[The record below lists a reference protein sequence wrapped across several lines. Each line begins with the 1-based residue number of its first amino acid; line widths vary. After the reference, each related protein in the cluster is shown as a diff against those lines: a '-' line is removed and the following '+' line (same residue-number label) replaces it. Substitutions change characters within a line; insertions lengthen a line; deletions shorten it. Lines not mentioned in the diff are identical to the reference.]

1 MRKTIVH
8 FCLPRRLQA
17 VVILLPLIWRGISCL
32 AQPSGGPY
40 GPVQQSYAI
49 PADAAHVYFVA
60 PDGKADATGA
70 QMDAPTTL
78 ESAIERVTTGDAIV
92 MRGGTY
98 RTGNLTLNQGITMQP
113 YADERP
119 VLKGTQVATHWQALR
134 DIVWRTSWP
143 ALFPMKPA
151 DWWQREREGMRT
163 PLHRFNNDMVFADGR
178 RLISAGW
185 EGELTTNN
193 FYIDYEHGQV
203 FLGFN
208 PAGHLIEI
216 TAFDGG
222 LVRTTGDVHGK
233 KSDGRG
239 LVMRGLTLT
248 QYARRAI
255 EVEGREPEGVADE
268 STYGKDVAGSVFENV
283 TISQC
288 SRAAGYFHGDRTV
301 FRNCRISDTSTEGLF
316 LIASSDC
323 LLERNIF
330 ARNNVQRITGYF
342 PAAVKI
348 FNQTHRVVCRD
359 NVVMD
364 QPDSNGIWYDVGNQD
379 GIFVNNIVEGC
390 VDGFMFEISKRVICA
405 GNVFVNCDKGVRILN
420 STNAQV
426 YHNTFVNAVA
436 SFERT
441 ERSAVNDHF
450 GWHPSTGPA
459 VEERDGHSF
468 VGNLLTGDENFH
480 KALLRFEQTKA
491 LCGKLTKPQAAR
503 LDDNVY
509 VRRGSSSGQALMVW
523 SPVEGENCVTELNNL
538 EELRRVRPEYEA
550 HGIYVTDWYGS
561 VFKGPEL
568 GNYALNGS
576 LRHAVAEQMPAEI
589 QKALGWAAEGSYA
602 PGAYQTPGQ

>member
-1 MRKTIVH
+1 MRKAIVH
-8 FCLPRRLQA
+8 FCLRRRLQ
-17 VVILLPLIWRGISCL
+17 VVVVLVPLFWGGISCL

-40 GPVQQSYAI
+40 GPVQQSYAV
-49 PADAAHVYFVA
+49 PADAAHIYFVA
-60 PDGKADATGA
+60 PDGKADAAGA
-70 QMDAPTTL
+70 QLDAPTTL
-78 ESAIERVTTGDAIV
+78 ESAMERVATTDAIV

-98 RTGNLTLNQGITMQP
+98 RTGNLKLNQGITMEP
-113 YADERP
+113 YEEERP
-119 VLKGTQVATHWQALR
+119 VLKGTRVATNWQGLR
-134 DIVWRTSWP
+134 DNVWRTSWP
-143 ALFPMKPA
+143 TLFPQKPA

-163 PLHRFNNDMVFADGR
+163 PPHRFNNDMVFVDGR
-178 RLISAGW
+178 RLMSAGW

-193 FYIDYEHGQV
+193 FHIDYEHGQV
-203 FLGFN
+203 FIGFN
-208 PAGHLIEI
+208 PAGHLLEI
-216 TAFDGG
+216 TAFDSA
-222 LVRTTGDVHGK
+222 LIRTTGEVHGK

-248 QYARRAI
+248 QYAFRAL
-255 EVEGREPEGVADE
+255 EVEGHEPEGVAEE
-268 STYGKDVAGSVFENV
+268 STYGKDVVGSKFENV

-288 SRAAGYFHGDRTV
+288 SRVAGYFHGDGTV
-301 FRNCRISDTSTEGLF
+301 FRNCRISDTSTEGIY

-330 ARNNVQRITGYF
+330 GRNNVQRMTGYF

-379 GIFVNNIVEGC
+379 GVFVNNIVEGC
-390 VDGFMFEISKRVICA
+390 VDGFFFEISKRVICA

-459 VEERDGHSF
+459 VEDRDGHSF

-491 LCGKLTKPQAAR
+491 LCGKLTKPQVAR

-509 VRRGSSSGQALMVW
+509 VRRGGSSGQGLMVW
-523 SPVEGENCVTELNNL
+523 SPVEGEDCVTELNNL
-538 EELRRVRPEYEA
+538 EELRRLHPEYEA

-561 VFKGPEL
+561 VFQGPEL

-576 LRHAVAEQMPAEI
+576 LRHAVAEQMPAEV
-589 QKALGWAAEGSYA
+589 QRVLGWATEGPYA
-602 PGAYQTPGQ
+602 PGAYKAPGQ

>member
-1 MRKTIVH
+1 MKQTRVH
-8 FCLPRRLQA
+8 FCLPRRLKA
-17 VVILLPLIWRGISCL
+17 VAVILPLIWGGISCL

-40 GPVQQSYAI
+40 GPVQQSYAV
-49 PADAAHVYFVA
+49 PGDAARVYFVA

-70 QMDAPTTL
+70 QLDVPTTL
-78 ESAIERVTTGDAIV
+78 ESAMEKVTTGDAIV
-92 MRGGTY
+92 LRGGTY
-98 RTGNLTLNQGITMQP
+98 RTGNLKLNQGITMQP
-113 YADERP
+113 YAGERP
-119 VLKGTQVATHWQALR
+119 VLKGTQVATNWQALR
-134 DIVWRTSWP
+134 DPVWRTSRP
-143 ALFPMKPA
+143 TLFPRKPA
-151 DWWQREREGMRT
+151 DWWRRDREEMRT
-163 PLHRFNNDMVFADGR
+163 PLHRFNNDMVFVDGR

-193 FYIDYEHGQV
+193 FYIDYERGQV
-203 FLGFN
+203 FIGFN

-216 TAFDGG
+216 TALDSG

-233 KSDGRG
+233 KSDSRG

-248 QYARRAI
+248 QYAYRAI
-255 EVEGREPEGVADE
+255 EVEGREPEGAADE
-268 STYGKDVAGSVFENV
+268 STYGKDVVGSVFENV
-283 TISQC
+283 TISQT
-288 SRAAGYFHGDRTV
+288 SGVAGYFRGDRTV
-301 FRNCRISDTSTEGLF
+301 FRNCRISDTSTEGIYLM
-316 LIASSDC
+316 ASSDC

-330 ARNNVQRITGYF
+330 ARNNAQGIAGYF
-342 PAAVKI
+342 PGAVKI

-359 NVVMD
+359 NVVTD
-364 QPDSNGIWYDVGNQD
+364 QPDSDGIWYDVGNQD
-379 GIFVNNIVEGC
+379 GVFVNNIIEGC

-405 GNVFVNCDKGVRILN
+405 GNVFVDCDKGVRILN

-426 YHNTFVNAVA
+426 YHNTFVNTVA

-468 VGNLLTGDENFH
+468 VGNLLTADESFH
-480 KALLRFEQTKA
+480 KPLLRFEQTRA
-491 LCGKLTKPQAAR
+491 LCGKLTKPQVTR

-538 EELRRVRPEYEA
+538 EELRRLHPEYEA
-550 HGIYVTDWYGS
+550 HGIYVTNWYGS
-561 VFKGPEL
+561 VFKGQEL

-576 LRHAVAEQMPAEI
+576 LGHAVAEEMPAEV
-589 QKALGWAAEGSYA
+589 QKALGWAAAETYA